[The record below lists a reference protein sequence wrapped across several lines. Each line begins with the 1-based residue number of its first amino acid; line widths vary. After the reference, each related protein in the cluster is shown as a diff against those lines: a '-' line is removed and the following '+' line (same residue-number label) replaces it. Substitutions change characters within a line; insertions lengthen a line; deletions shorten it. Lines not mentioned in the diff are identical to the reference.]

1 MQFLTDGFRHSAWA
15 TSALLDACI
24 QAGPPK
30 VSEASE
36 GMYQPV
42 EEILRHAVTVE
53 HNYLRLLGADRP
65 EAHPKTLDASG
76 LLALQAAIG
85 EAYARFLQGADAA
98 ALDRTVHI
106 SWFKADVSAGDALL
120 QVLIHSAEHRADV
133 AFALNRRGVKTP
145 HMDYVVW
152 ALKVRD
158 GRPES

>member
-15 TSALLDACI
+15 TGALLNAYI
-24 QAGPPK
+24 QAGLKK
-30 VSEASE
+30 VAEASE

-42 EEILRHAVTVE
+42 EETLRHAVTVE
-53 HNYLRLLGADRP
+53 HNYLCLLGAEGP
-65 EAHPKTLDASG
+65 EAHPKALDAPG
-76 LLALQAAIG
+76 LLSLQEAVG
-85 EAYARFLQGADAA
+85 EAYVRFLHGAGAA
-98 ALDRTVHI
+98 ALDRRVHI